1 MPMHG
6 WFSGVTASDPRRS
19 RSYARGRARNPGGEL
34 VRSARRRTRRSSTS
48 GRSRSQ
54 QPTASRRSSSA
65 SSASALTRP
74 FRHHPFVRWPLDFHA
89 AGLAAYTWSERP
101 DLAERA
107 EALEPEVWPEYNL
120 HSDVVGA
127 YWGCLR
133 EAFSDFQFVVVDEA
147 AADELVA
154 EGHSIPCGWDG
165 TIEGLP
171 AGIDAAI
178 EGGVRFP
185 GMGKR
190 PTALCALAIEIRP
203 SRQGAGLSSRML
215 QTMAA
220 LGAAHGLADLI
231 APVRPSWKERYP
243 LTPIEHY
250 AGWRRSDGLPFDPWM
265 RVHAR
270 LGGEVLRPEPRSLRI
285 TATVAEGERWTGRAF
300 PESGEYTFPRGLAP
314 LAIDRED
321 DRGTYHEPNVW
332 MRHRLSLRTSP
343 DVTEGLERSQSKY
356 DRDRRD
362 G

>member
-1 MPMHG
+1 M
-6 WFSGVTASDPRRS
+6 
-19 RSYARGRARNPGGEL
+19 
-34 VRSARRRTRRSSTS
+34 
-48 GRSRSQ
+48 
-54 QPTASRRSSSA
+54 
-65 SSASALTRP
+65 
-74 FRHHPFVRWPLDFHA
+74 RWPLDFHA

-133 EAFSDFQFVVVDEA
+133 EAFSDFQFVIVDEA